1 MMGGW
6 GMMAGMGWLG
16 MLTMI
21 LFWLGV
27 ILLIIWGLSAFFPQ
41 PRASIEPDALEIL
54 RRRFARG
61 EISNEEYQQAREALR

>member
-1 MMGGW
+1 MMGGF

-16 MLTMI
+16 VLTMI

-27 ILLIIWGLSAFFPQ
+27 ILLIVWGLSALFPQ
-41 PRASIEPDALEIL
+41 QRASIEPDALEIL

-61 EISNEEYQQAREALR
+61 EISHEEYQQAREALR

>member
-27 ILLIIWGLSAFFPQ
+27 ILLIVWGLSALFPQ
-41 PRASIEPDALEIL
+41 HRATVEPDALEIL

-61 EISNEEYQQAREALR
+61 EISYEEYQQAREALR